1 VDKQGICNDWDAHK
15 QQSRRLL
22 LDLVFVLA
30 GPDLASW
37 VENSLDELDDRD
49 PQRPLLNQS
58 TPSNVCFSFKNV
70 PLVSCFV
77 ICLVE
82 RNTTSTIA
90 FLSALTLSSPPSDL
104 SFALV

>member
-1 VDKQGICNDWDAHK
+1 MLRSVDKQGICNDWDAHK

-30 GPDLASW
+30 GPDLAGW

-58 TPSNVCFSFKNV
+58 TPSNVCFSFQNCTSCLMFCNMFSGVKH
-70 PLVSCFV
+70 PL
-77 ICLVE
+77 
-82 RNTTSTIA
+82 
-90 FLSALTLSSPPSDL
+90 DD
-104 SFALV
+104 